1 MSDAAHPWWRPIP
14 IPRLTVT
21 IRALSSVSPPIVPL
35 PLVPTIRNCSE
46 PLCTG
51 GLSVSPLKLSS
62 TRTKEATLSNPVQR
76 ATSIVPRIVRVR
88 A

>member
-1 MSDAAHPWWRPIP
+1 MFDAAHPWWRPTP

-21 IRALSSVSPPIVPL
+21 ICALSRTHPTPIVPL

-62 TRTKEATLSNPVQR
+62 TRTKEATLSNPV
-76 ATSIVPRIVRVR
+76 SIVPRRVKVR